1 MWLRFL
7 ASGSRCL
14 VKWSAPRSVNLASSL
29 ASRCQMM
36 TRIERPTATMAFV
49 TSPFGDAPIPGTE
62 EGIGSAGHHGGL
74 AEDAGQVA
82 VAVAGGAVALG
93 FAGGGV
99 ESG

>member
-1 MWLRFL
+1 
-7 ASGSRCL
+7 
-14 VKWSAPRSVNLASSL
+14 
-29 ASRCQMM
+29 MM